1 MEKRKK
7 EYFDHALD
15 RAIGRAARILDDLRF
30 IRQMHR
36 EGQKEQVYNYSKIS
50 EGSERKR
57 CRIFAISQLHIFTFT
72 LSALPIRCFAASENS
87 EYRCQR

>member
-15 RAIGRAARILDDLRF
+15 RAIDRASRILDDLRF

-36 EGQKEQVYNYSKIS
+36 EGQKEQVYK
-50 EGSERKR
+50 
-57 CRIFAISQLHIFTFT
+57 
-72 LSALPIRCFAASENS
+72 
-87 EYRCQR
+87 